1 MDEMTWDCVV
11 VGGGAAGLSA
21 ALVLGR
27 ARRSVLLLDDARQSN
42 RPAHAVGGLL
52 GHDGTPPA
60 ALYALARAQLAPYPS
75 VVLREATAVRAAV
88 DGDGFAVDLAD
99 GEAVA
104 ARRLLLATG
113 MDYTPPAIEGLRELW
128 GDSVFHCP
136 FCHGWEVRDRALAV
150 LGSTDHSVFQAT
162 LLTGWSA
169 DVVLLSDGP
178 APFGDE
184 ARASLASA
192 GVRIEERR
200 VERLEA
206 VDGRLSA
213 VRFTDGD
220 ALARDALLVQAPLR
234 QRTTLPEQ
242 LGLAL
247 TERGT
252 VQADERGI
260 TSVPGVFAAG
270 DIAAP
275 IQQVSVSV
283 AQGAAAAAWI
293 AHGLITE
300 PHGVA
305 FPGVPPRPAAHAH
318 Y

>member
-1 MDEMTWDCVV
+1 MDRITWDCVV
-11 VGGGAAGLSA
+11 VGAGAAGLSA

-27 ARRSVLLLDDARQSN
+27 ARRSALVLDDGRQSN
-42 RPAHAVGGLL
+42 RPAHGVGGLL

-60 ALYALARAQLAPYPS
+60 ALYDLARAQLAPYPT
-75 VVLREATAVRAAV
+75 VALREATAVRARAE
-88 DGDGFAVDLAD
+88 GGGFGVELAD
-99 GEAVA
+99 GDVLA

-113 MDYTPPAIEGLRELW
+113 MDYAPPAVEGLRELW

-150 LGSTDHSVFQAT
+150 LGANDQAVFQAV

-169 DVVLLSDGP
+169 DVVLLTGGP
-178 APFGDE
+178 PQFGDE
-184 ARASLASA
+184 GRASLASA
-192 GVRIEERR
+192 GVRVEERR

-206 VDGRLSA
+206 VDGRLAA
-213 VRFTDGD
+213 VRFADGE
-220 ALARDALLVQAPLR
+220 ALARDGLLVQAPLR
-234 QRTTLPEQ
+234 QRTALPEQ

-247 TERGT
+247 AERGT
-252 VQADERGI
+252 VQVDERGM

-270 DIAAP
+270 DIAAMVA
-275 IQQVSVSV
+275 QVAISV
-283 AQGAAAAAWI
+283 AQGAAAGAWI

-305 FPGVPPRPAAHAH
+305 LPGVPSRPAAHVQ
-318 Y
+318 